1 MSILAIQWVWW
12 FRSTGGLLM
21 CVTSL
26 FLICLVLLQRGRG
39 GGLSGAF
46 GGAGGQSAFGTKAAD
61 VFTKFTIG
69 TAAVWIALCIGLIFV
84 SSSSSS
90 SSFSNF
96 DAEPDTTAVGT
107 SETENTDAGNAL
119 SNPLLEGA
127 GTSAPDTTPP
137 KGKTADNPSQNE
149 ATPESSETP

>member
-84 SSSSSS
+84 SSNNS

-96 DAEPDTTAVGT
+96 DAVPDTTAVGT
-107 SETENTDAGNAL
+107 SETENTDAGNEL
-119 SNPLLEGA
+119 SNSLLEGA
-127 GTSAPDTTPP
+127 GTSAPDTTTPE
-137 KGKTADNPSQNE
+137 GKTCLLYTSPS
-149 ATPESSETP
+149 PRDRG

>member
-26 FLICLVLLQRGRG
+26 FLIFLVLLQRGRG

-84 SSSSSS
+84 SSNNS

-96 DAEPDTTAVGT
+96 DAVPDTTAVGT
-107 SETENTDAGNAL
+107 SETENTDAGNDL
-119 SNPLLEGA
+119 SNSLLEGA
-127 GTSAPDTTPP
+127 GTSAPDTTTPE
-137 KGKTADNPSQNE
+137 GKTADNPSQNE

>member
-69 TAAVWIALCIGLIFV
+69 TAAVWIALCIGWIFV
-84 SSSSSS
+84 SSNNS

-96 DAEPDTTAVGT
+96 DAVPDTTAVGT
-107 SETENTDAGNAL
+107 SETENTDAGNDL
-119 SNPLLEGA
+119 SNSLLEGA
-127 GTSAPDTTPP
+127 GTSAPDTTTPE
-137 KGKTADNPSQNE
+137 GKTADNPSQNE

>member
-84 SSSSSS
+84 SSNNS

-96 DAEPDTTAVGT
+96 DAVPDTTAVGT
-107 SETENTDAGNAL
+107 SETENTDAGNTPAGGARESGRRR
-119 SNPLLEGA
+119 SN
-127 GTSAPDTTPP
+127 TP
-137 KGKTADNPSQNE
+137 TARGVGGYRFNKLGPILN
-149 ATPESSETP
+149 

>member
-84 SSSSSS
+84 SSNNS

-96 DAEPDTTAVGT
+96 DAVPDTTTVGT
-107 SETENTDAGNAL
+107 SETENTDAGNDL
-119 SNPLLEGA
+119 SNSLLEGA
-127 GTSAPDTTPP
+127 GTSAPDTTTPE
-137 KGKTADNPSQNE
+137 GKTADNPSQNE

>member
-84 SSSSSS
+84 SSNNS

-96 DAEPDTTAVGT
+96 EAVPDTTAVGT
-107 SETENTDAGNAL
+107 SETENTDAGNDL
-119 SNPLLEGA
+119 SNSLLEGA
-127 GTSAPDTTPP
+127 GTSAPDTTTPE
-137 KGKTADNPSQNE
+137 GKTADNPSQNE